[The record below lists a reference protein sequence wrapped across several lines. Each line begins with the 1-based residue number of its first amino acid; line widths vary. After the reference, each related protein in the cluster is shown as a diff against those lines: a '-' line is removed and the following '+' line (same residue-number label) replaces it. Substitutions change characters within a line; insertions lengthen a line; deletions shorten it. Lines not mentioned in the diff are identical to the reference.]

1 MVSSAE
7 PVYDFQFY
15 PFFSYADPA
24 SAVYVASTRDHPVHL
39 WDAFSGTMRCSY
51 QTYDHLD
58 QIAGPNSLAF
68 TPDGMRIY
76 CGFENGVQV
85 FETSRPGNEAKKLA
99 TTPTRKSKD
108 GQKGMISSIA
118 FCPDRSGLW
127 AAGSFGRSIGLYDER
142 RKGALYLLGT
152 GEVASDRIRRI
163 EVPDRTMA
171 KDRKVMGGVT
181 QVQFSPDGM
190 HLFSASRR
198 DNLVLCWDI
207 RNSDEVLYAM
217 DRGPSDTNQRMSFDI
232 DGAGKW
238 LVAGDTEGWVSV
250 FSLGSEEAEAT
261 QTQKAWKLHSGEF
274 STDIRIFHSQVTDN

>member
-1 MVSSAE
+1 
-7 PVYDFQFY
+7 
-15 PFFSYADPA
+15 
-24 SAVYVASTRDHPVHL
+24 
-39 WDAFSGTMRCSY
+39 
-51 QTYDHLD
+51 
-58 QIAGPNSLAF
+58 
-68 TPDGMRIY
+68 
-76 CGFENGVQV
+76 
-85 FETSRPGNEAKKLA
+85 
-99 TTPTRKSKD
+99 
-108 GQKGMISSIA
+108 MISSIA